1 MKNKRNIILMWIFA
15 LIPVLLVAILYPHLP
30 DIVPTNFGFDGTVNT
45 YGPKS
50 TLWMLGGMCPLLAL
64 LFQFLPFIDP
74 RKRNY
79 AKFQKYYDIF
89 CIGTELFLLVIV
101 GLLLTEIVRP
111 GTVSI
116 VRSITALISILFIF
130 LGNMMG
136 KIKPNFFFGIRTPW
150 TIADPD
156 IWGRTHTLGG
166 KLWFFTGLVLLP
178 ASLLLPEKI
187 FFIIM
192 MVGILG
198 SSLLVCILSYLWFKQ
213 KNDM

>member
-1 MKNKRNIILMWIFA
+1 MKNKRNIILMWIVA

-116 VRSITALISILFIF
+116 VRSITALISILFIL

-156 IWGRTHTLGG
+156 IWVRTHALGG